1 MLEPYR
7 IVHSI
12 MDAYRGL
19 PEKLARITALSAEW
33 YRSHGREPKTAN
45 PLAGGNVSPVTH
57 YMRYCGLFEAGMPG
71 AGRMLNNRVFAA
83 LDAEFAERDLLLSDP
98 VDLEVNVIKQ
108 GCDVQTW
115 LAKFDID
122 TASLPD
128 LVMFQNECD
137 ESTDAILAAKARARA
152 RQRMIESER
161 RIKAV
166 QR

>member
-1 MLEPYR
+1 
-7 IVHSI
+7 
-12 MDAYRGL
+12 
-19 PEKLARITALSAEW
+19 
-33 YRSHGREPKTAN
+33 
-45 PLAGGNVSPVTH
+45 
-57 YMRYCGLFEAGMPG
+57 
-71 AGRMLNNRVFAA
+71 
-83 LDAEFAERDLLLSDP
+83 LLSDP